1 MDGLRGAVEKYNE
14 HYFPDSIETLRSYM
28 KKIGIVG
35 KRSDFHN
42 GNYYDAVESCG
53 AQTQVL
59 DLYGG
64 TESVRELDGII
75 LPGGTDVNPALY
87 HEGNT
92 DSRELNK
99 RLDWFELAV
108 LSEAVKY
115 RIPVL
120 GICRGHQI
128 INVFF
133 GGSLIQNVDHC
144 ETHDYHKDR
153 TDNVH
158 GSRIEPGTFLHEIFG
173 TDRISINSAHHQ
185 AVHRLGEGLAAAQYS
200 DDGLIEAIW
209 HERLPVFGVQWHP
222 ERMCLKNARS
232 DTADGLTVFRFFV
245 DRVAGSSLWE
255 GFGQSKKDLIE
266 YYI

>member
-1 MDGLRGAVEKYNE
+1 
-14 HYFPDSIETLRSYM
+14 M

-35 KRSDFHN
+35 KRSEFHN
-42 GNYYDAVESCG
+42 GNYYDAVEYCS
-53 AQTQVL
+53 AKTQVL

-64 TESVRELDGII
+64 TGSVRELDGII
-75 LPGGTDVNPALY
+75 LPGGTDVDPALY

-115 RIPVL
+115 QIPVL

-133 GGSLIQNVDHC
+133 GGSLIQNVEHC
-144 ETHDYHKDR
+144 ETHDYHEDL

-158 GSRIEPGTFLHEIFG
+158 GSRIEAGSFLDEIYG
-173 TDRISINSAHHQ
+173 ADRIDINSAHHQ
-185 AVHRLGEGLAAAQYS
+185 AVQRLGEGLAAAQYS

-209 HERLPVFGVQWHP
+209 HEKLPVFGVQWHP
-222 ERMCLKNARS
+222 ERMCLKNARK
-232 DTADGLTVFRFFV
+232 DTADGLPVFRFFV
-245 DRVAGSSLWE
+245 DRVAGCRPWSGYVGSGE
-255 GFGQSKKDLIE
+255 DLIE